1 MKKIEP
7 VNAWKNGEQLEASLL
22 QASIVNDNLK
32 SSCTFYYQL
41 LTGGDG
47 TEAMPITY
55 GQSVAEGNI
64 SLSGEEY
71 LEWNGSN
78 DYAFTYIAEKLNLTL
93 I

>member
-1 MKKIEP
+1 MRKIEP
-7 VNAWKNGEQLEASLL
+7 VQVWKNGEQLEASLL
-22 QASIVNDNLK
+22 NATIVNDNLK
-32 SSCTFYYQL
+32 SACTFYYQL

-64 SLSGEEY
+64 SLDGENY
-71 LEWNGSN
+71 LAWDGSN
-78 DYAFTYIAEKLNLTL
+78 DYAFTYIAKKLNLTL